1 MLMTS
6 TIQCNTARLALLA
19 AVFLVQTNLA
29 QATLKPGFDA
39 KEYMTLMALFDD
51 TFSEDKG
58 IDPNTVQNALKDY
71 RKVYVAPEVA
81 FKNQWTLFV
90 NDTHKT
96 GMIAIR
102 GTIQD
107 ADSWAANYFFA
118 MIPAQGTLQVG
129 ERKLPYKFAEN
140 PQSAVHAGWAIATLA
155 MADDVEAQI
164 QQQYARGIKDFNIF
178 GHSQGASLT
187 YLLTSYLKYRQQAGF
202 LPRDLVFKTYASAAP
217 KPGNLQY
224 AYDYDFL
231 TRDGWGYRIVNSADW
246 VTESPFTVQSVQS
259 LAANNPLAHPETL
272 EKSHPLLK
280 KAVGRLLKYPVKTQ
294 ALYTKY
300 FGSGVYKLKVQQL
313 MPGLQEPTY
322 VQDLNYTPAGV
333 PIVLMPDA
341 AFAAT
346 FTQQPNLSDH
356 DKLWLNHK
364 NAVYYWLV
372 KHWYLKD
379 ADEKHLALKNY
390 PSQDS
395 PTKLATSAD

>member
-1 MLMTS
+1 MISPHSLQKAIKPS
-6 TIQCNTARLALLA
+6 ALAAFVLLA
-19 AVFLVQTNLA
+19 QTSVA
-29 QATLKPGFDA
+29 QAALSSGFDA
-39 KEYMTLMALFDD
+39 KEYMTLMALFDETFD
-51 TFSEDKG
+51 TNNRFDASD
-58 IDPNTVQNALKDY
+58 VQDALKDY

-81 FKNQWTLFV
+81 FKNRWALFV
-90 NDTHKT
+90 NDGQKT
-96 GMIAIR
+96 GVIALR

-118 MIPAQGTLQVG
+118 MIPAQGALQVG
-129 ERKLPYKFAEN
+129 ERSLPYKFADH

-155 MADDVEAQI
+155 MADDVEAHI
-164 QQQYARGIKDFNIF
+164 QRQYARGIKDFNIF

-202 LPRDLVFKTYASAAP
+202 LPRDIVFKTYSSAAP

-231 TRDGWGYRIVNSADW
+231 TRDGWGYRIINSADW
-246 VTESPFTVQSVQS
+246 VTETPFTVQSVQS
-259 LAANNPLAHPETL
+259 LADNNPLAHPETL
-272 EKSHPLLK
+272 DKANPLLK
-280 KAVGRLLKYPVKTQ
+280 KAVGKLIKYPVKTQ

-300 FGSGVYKLKVQQL
+300 FGSGVFKLKVQAL
-313 MPGLQEPTY
+313 MPDLQEPNY
-322 VQDLNYTPAGV
+322 VQDLNYTPAGA

-346 FTQQPNLSDH
+346 FTQQPNLSERDQI
-356 DKLWLNHK
+356 WLNHK

-379 ADEKHLALKNY
+379 SQAADNQAADSAPNAAN
-390 PSQDS
+390 PASQR
-395 PTKLATSAD
+395 